1 MTFSWGLLIHGLF
14 APPAICLW
22 LCLFGLLLSAAHWVV
37 LGRVLLGLGLGS
49 LYFLSTGLCAS
60 WLAAGL
66 ERAPALTAK
75 ELPGLKA
82 SNQAIVV
89 IGAGR
94 DLAAPEF
101 NGEDMP
107 NYWAMARLRYTAYLY
122 RQTGLPV
129 LASGGVVHGE
139 REPEAS
145 LMAESLMRDFVANV
159 HWQEP
164 GSTTTWENAQ
174 NSYALL
180 KPEGINHIVLV
191 TTAAHMWRAQRAF
204 EHAGFVV
211 QPAPTDFA
219 DFKQL
224 PLALQLVP
232 TAQAL
237 LYSRQ
242 ALHEYVGLGWY
253 ALKALFD

>member
-14 APPAICLW
+14 APPSICIL
-22 LCLFGLLLSAAHWVV
+22 LCLAGLCFSAAHWVV
-37 LGRVLLGLGLGS
+37 LGRVLMGLGLGS
-49 LYFLSTGLCAS
+49 LYLLSTGLCAG

-66 ERAPALTAK
+66 EQDAA
-75 ELPGLKA
+75 LKA
-82 SNQAIVV
+82 ADTPRLRSNQAIVV
-89 IGAGR
+89 LGAGR

-107 NYWAMARLRYTAYLY
+107 NYWGTARLRYAAYLY
-122 RQTGLPV
+122 RETGLPILV
-129 LASGGVVHGE
+129 SGGVVHGE

-145 LMAESLMRDFVANV
+145 LMAQSLTRDFVANV
-159 HWQEP
+159 HWQET
-164 GSTTTWENAQ
+164 GSATTWENAKG
-174 NSYALL
+174 SYALL
-180 KPEGINHIVLV
+180 KPEGVDHIVLV
-191 TTAAHMWRAQRAF
+191 TTAAHMWRAKRAF
-204 EHAGFVV
+204 EHVGFTV

-219 DFKQL
+219 DFRQL

-253 ALKALFD
+253 ALKALAD